1 MAEFLGLLAL
11 CIVTL
16 SAFMTLVKKINP
28 EKDAPRPFY
37 WGLALVVSLLMSYA
51 LHLYNDFGMGEWS
64 MFIYAMAIY
73 SLQYFVSQKVIDRFV
88 NRLMGGN
95 E

>member
-1 MAEFLGLLAL
+1 MAEFLGLLTL

-16 SAFMTLVKKINP
+16 SAFMTFVKKINP

-37 WGLALVVSLLMSYA
+37 WGLALVFSLLMSYS
-51 LHLYNDFGMGEWS
+51 LHLYNDFGMGKWS
-64 MFIYAMAIY
+64 MFIYTMAIY
-73 SLQYFVSQKVIDRFV
+73 SLQYFVSQKVIDKFV
-88 NRLMGGN
+88 NRLMGGD